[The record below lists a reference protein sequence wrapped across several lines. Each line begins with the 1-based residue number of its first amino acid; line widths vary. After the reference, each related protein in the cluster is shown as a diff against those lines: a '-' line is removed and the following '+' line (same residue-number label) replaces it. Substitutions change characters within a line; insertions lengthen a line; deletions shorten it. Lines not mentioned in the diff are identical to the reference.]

1 MHYNVNMAFAGR
13 DVQNNKVLCGIIWC
27 KNITAHQMTNTA
39 DNMMV
44 DRDSV
49 LNTTDPVLE
58 MPL

>member
-1 MHYNVNMAFAGR
+1 MSTWHLQEGMSKIIS
-13 DVQNNKVLCGIIWC
+13 KVLCGIIRS
-27 KNITAHQMTNTA
+27 KNITAHQNIA
-39 DNMMV
+39 DNMVV